1 MKYAQ
6 LGTTGVFVSRVS
18 LGAMS
23 FGGRGSQV
31 WEAVGALDVKDTD
44 HLVGTALDHGVNLID
59 TADVY
64 GGGESEEL
72 LGQVLGARR
81 RDVVLATKM
90 TARTAS
96 GPNDVG
102 QSRLHI
108 MRSLEDSL
116 RRLRTDHIDLYQIH
130 NIDPITPFEE
140 SLSALDDAVR
150 QGKIRYIGASNLTA
164 WQTMKALG
172 VSERRGWARFASLQA
187 QYSLA
192 ARDIERE
199 ILPLLQDQRLGL
211 LVWSPLAAG
220 LLSGKF
226 DRTGTSDGG
235 ARRNQ
240 FQFPP
245 VNLERAYDVIDVLR
259 EVAARHEVGVARV
272 ALAWVLSRPGVSSVI
287 IGAKRPEQLTEN
299 LAAVELELTERD
311 LTELDAASAL
321 PVEYPGWIQA
331 DHSDRFPG
339 QGAWEFTPQS

>member
-6 LGTTGVFVSRVS
+6 LGATGVFVSRIS

-31 WEAVGALDVKDTD
+31 WDAVGALDVKETD
-44 HLVGTALDHGVNLID
+44 QLVGAALDHGVNLID

-64 GGGESEEL
+64 AAGESEEL

-81 RDVVLATKM
+81 RDVILATKM
-90 TARTAS
+90 TARMAS

-130 NIDPITPFEE
+130 NVDPITPFEE
-140 SLSALDDAVR
+140 SLAALDDAVR

-164 WQTMKALG
+164 WQMMKALG
-172 VSERRGWARFASLQA
+172 VSERRGWARFASLQSY
-187 QYSLA
+187 YSLA
-192 ARDIERE
+192 GRDIERE
-199 ILPLLQDQRLGL
+199 ILPLVHDQKVGM

-226 DRTGTSDGG
+226 DRDGTSDGK
-235 ARRNQ
+235 ARRAQ
-240 FQFPP
+240 FEFPP
-245 VNLERAYDVIDVLR
+245 VNLERAYDVIDALR
-259 EVAARHEVGVARV
+259 LVAARHEVGVARV
-272 ALAWVLSRPGVSSVI
+272 ALAWVLAQPGVTSAV
-287 IGAKRPEQLTEN
+287 IGAKRPEQLAEN
-299 LAAVELELTERD
+299 LAAVELELTAQD
-311 LTELDAASAL
+311 LAELDAASAL
-321 PVEYPGWIQA
+321 PVEYPAWIQA
-331 DHSDRFPG
+331 DHTARFP
-339 QGAWEFTPQS
+339 QAV

>member
-6 LGTTGVFVSRVS
+6 LGSTGVFVSGIS

-23 FGGRGSQV
+23 FGGRGQV
-31 WEAVGALDVKDTD
+31 WEAVGALDVKETD
-44 HLVGTALDHGVNLID
+44 RLVGTALDHGVNLID

-90 TARTAS
+90 TARTAG

-116 RRLRTDHIDLYQIH
+116 RRLRTDHVDLYQIH

-140 SLSALDDAVR
+140 SLAALDDAVR
-150 QGKIRYIGASNLTA
+150 QGKVRYVGASNLTA
-164 WQTMKALG
+164 WQAMKALG

-199 ILPLLQDQRLGL
+199 IIPLLQDQRLGL

-226 DRTGTSDGG
+226 DRTGTSDDG
-235 ARRNQ
+235 ARRTR

-311 LTELDAASAL
+311 LAELDAASAL

-339 QGAWEFTPQS
+339 QGAWEFTSRG

>member
-1 MKYAQ
+1 MEYAQ
-6 LGTTGVFVSRVS
+6 LGATGVFVSRIS

-31 WEAVGALDVKDTD
+31 WDAVGALGVKETD

-64 GGGESEEL
+64 AAGESEDL

-90 TARTAS
+90 TARTGP
-96 GPNDVG
+96 GPNEVG

-116 RRLRTDHIDLYQIH
+116 RRLRTDHVDLYQIH

-140 SLSALDDAVR
+140 TLAALDDAVR
-150 QGKIRYIGASNLTA
+150 QGKVRYIGASNLTA
-164 WQTMKALG
+164 WQMMKALS
-172 VSERRGWARFASLQA
+172 VSERRGWARFSSLQSY
-187 QYSLA
+187 YSLA
-192 ARDIERE
+192 GRDIERE
-199 ILPLLQDQRLGL
+199 ILPLVQDQNVGL

-226 DRTGTSDGG
+226 DRDG
-235 ARRNQ
+235 ARDGDARRTR
-240 FQFPP
+240 FEFPP
-245 VNLERAYDVIDVLR
+245 VDHERAYDVIDVLR
-259 EVAARHEVGVARV
+259 EVAARHETGVPSV
-272 ALAWVLSRPGVSSVI
+272 ALAWVLARPGVSSVI

-299 LAAVELELTERD
+299 LAAVGLKLTPRD
-311 LTELDAASAL
+311 LAELDAVSAL
-321 PVEYPGWIQA
+321 PPEYPGWIQA
-331 DHSDRFPG
+331 DHGDRYPKP
-339 QGAWEFTPQS
+339 A

>member
-6 LGTTGVFVSRVS
+6 LGTTGVFVSRLS

-31 WEAVGALDVKDTD
+31 WDAVGALDVKATD
-44 HLVGTALDHGVNLID
+44 HLVGTALDNGVNLID

-64 GGGESEEL
+64 ASGESEEL

-90 TARTAS
+90 TARMAQ

-130 NIDPITPFEE
+130 NFDPITPFEE
-140 SLSALDDAVR
+140 SLAALDDAVR
-150 QGKIRYIGASNLTA
+150 QGKIRYIGASNLTS
-164 WQTMKALG
+164 WQMMKALG
-172 VSERRGWARFASLQA
+172 VSERRGWARFSSLQSY
-187 QYSLA
+187 YSLA
-192 ARDIERE
+192 GRDIERE
-199 ILPLLQDQRLGL
+199 VIPLLQDQNVGL
-211 LVWSPLAAG
+211 LVWSPLAG
-220 LLSGKF
+220 GFLSGKF
-226 DRTGTSDGG
+226 DRNGTSDDN
-235 ARRNQ
+235 ARRAQ
-240 FQFPP
+240 FEFPP

-259 EVAARHEVGVARV
+259 QVAARHEVGVPRV
-272 ALAWVLSRPGVSSVI
+272 ALAWVLAQPGVTSTI
-287 IGAKRPEQLTEN
+287 IGAKCPEQLAEN
-299 LAAVELELTERD
+299 LAAIELELTPQD
-311 LTELDAASAL
+311 LAELDAASAL

-331 DHSDRFPG
+331 DHAARFPS
-339 QGAWEFTPQS
+339 TV